1 MKYNLMNDTS
11 VIDPDIHNVLLSE
24 LERGRNGLEM
34 IASENYAAVK
44 QSCKLLGQF

>member
-34 IASENYAAVK
+34 IASENYVVK